1 MSRTPIREVPEDGPT
16 QDLQNALALLD
27 ALQHELVTRITSP
40 VPRPDHDSL
49 RTLAAVKD
57 HVLLALEGLEG
68 ASSLRLL
75 PAASLGGGDRVM
87 TPGGRSGTIEGPVD
101 PVERSVWV
109 QWDDGDAGYA
119 FIHDLRRHP

>member
-1 MSRTPIREVPEDGPT
+1 VTRSPTQAAPEDGPT
-16 QDLQNALALLD
+16 QHLQNALALLD
-27 ALQHELVTRITSP
+27 ALQHQLVTRITSP
-40 VPRPDHDSL
+40 VPRPDHDPL

-68 ASSLRLL
+68 ESIVVPLRN
-75 PAASLGGGDRVM
+75 ASLGNGDRVVIR
-87 TPGGRSGTIEGPVD
+87 GGRSGTIEGPVD
-101 PVERSVWV
+101 LVDRSVWV

>member
-1 MSRTPIREVPEDGPT
+1 MTRSPTQAAPEDGPT
-16 QDLQNALALLD
+16 QHLQNALALLD

-40 VPRPDHDSL
+40 VPHPAHPSL

-75 PAASLGGGDRVM
+75 PAASLGDGDRVM

-101 PVERSVWV
+101 PVDPSVWV

>member
-1 MSRTPIREVPEDGPT
+1 MSRTPIRGVPEDGPT
-16 QDLQNALALLD
+16 QHLQNALAFLD
-27 ALQHELVTRITSP
+27 ALQHELVTRITSL

-68 ASSLRLL
+68 ASSVRL
-75 PAASLGGGDRVM
+75 PTASLADGDRVVSG
-87 TPGGRSGTIEGPVD
+87 GGRSGTIEGQVD
-101 PVERSVWV
+101 PLDHSVCV
-109 QWDDGDAGYA
+109 QWDDGDVGYA